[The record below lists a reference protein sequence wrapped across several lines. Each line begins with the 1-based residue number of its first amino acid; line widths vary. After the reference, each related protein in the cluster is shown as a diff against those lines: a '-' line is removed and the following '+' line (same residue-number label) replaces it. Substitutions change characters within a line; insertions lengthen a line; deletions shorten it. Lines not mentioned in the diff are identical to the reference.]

1 MLFEGLGGF
10 DGLYMKMLASDVPTS
25 IQLMWIPFSELS
37 IGQHLLLMMRFAYQS
52 WMGVWNSGNVT
63 VVRQKIFERF
73 KNLNEDILL
82 VIVFP
87 IVEFVIPSSVNT
99 LTLLTHYVVA
109 NVCLLVQRFKYV
121 ILKNFL
127 FDLISFFMLGIH
139 IPVSRLSMV
148 YGLADCC

>member
-37 IGQHLLLMMRFAYQS
+37 VSQHFLLMMRFAYQS

-63 VVRQKIFERF
+63 FVRQKIFERF

-87 IVEFVIPSSVNT
+87 VVEFVIPSSVT
-99 LTLLTHYVVA
+99 ILTLFPVA
-109 NVCLLVQRFKYV
+109 NVLLLVWKKV
-121 ILKNFL
+121 NVLLNNFP
-127 FDLISFFMLGIH
+127 FDLIYFFLVGH
-139 IPVSRLSMV
+139 AHTSRR
-148 YGLADCC
+148 A